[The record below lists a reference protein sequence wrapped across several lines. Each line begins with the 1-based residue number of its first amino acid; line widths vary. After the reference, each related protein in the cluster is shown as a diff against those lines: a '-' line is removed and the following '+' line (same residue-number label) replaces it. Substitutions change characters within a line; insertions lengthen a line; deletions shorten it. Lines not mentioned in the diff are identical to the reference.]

1 MMALIPEFPV
11 SALRCTARR
20 LARIMISAGSV
31 LKIHRLKLTED
42 SLIKTPSTG
51 LTKIRSSPSKL
62 GLDAFQSEQIS
73 IWTNGVIDV
82 E

>member
-20 LARIMISAGSV
+20 LAKIMISAGSV
-31 LKIHRLKLTED
+31 WKIHRLKLTED

-51 LTKIRSSPSKL
+51 LAKIRSSPSKP
-62 GLDAFQSEQIS
+62 GPDAFQLEQTS
-73 IWTNGVIDV
+73 ICSDDVITV